1 MLGVFKAK
9 AGADLI
15 LELGDRSFTILGII
29 LILMGIILVALH
41 LINRYIPNLEKLP
54 WILIWVYRSDGFVF
68 VTSPILII
76 VTIVSLLIQLLS
88 R

>member
-1 MLGVFKAK
+1 M
-9 AGADLI
+9 
-15 LELGDRSFTILGII
+15 ELGDRSFTILGII
-29 LILMGIILVALH
+29 LILMGIILVALP